1 MKKMEVGIL
10 ILGIVLSF
18 THSGQAQQ
26 IDTHCCCNV
35 LCYYSYYQ
43 FDGVRVNRHGFTMSF
58 DECELVSD
66 LGIFSAKDR
75 CEAPFYLVTFCK
87 NRKDQAEAELEKT
100 AIGDFYSFWYS
111 KSEGSCM
118 AEEVECPIEDTLGAE
133 DERLYIL
140 RKFRDEVLS
149 PTLVGQEIIKLYYE
163 WSPSIVKLMEEDEEF
178 EQEFKDMI
186 DEVLPMVK
194 EAVQ

>member
-1 MKKMEVGIL
+1 MKKMKVGIL
-10 ILGIVLSF
+10 ILGIVVLF

-35 LCYYSYYQ
+35 LCFYSYYQ
-43 FDGVRVNRHGFTMSF
+43 FDGVKVNRHGFTMSF
-58 DECELVSD
+58 DECELVAD
-66 LGIFSAKDR
+66 LGIFSAKDI
-75 CEAPFYLVTFCK
+75 CEAPLYLITFCN

-100 AIGDFYSFWYS
+100 AIGDFYNFKYS

-118 AEEVECPIEDTLGAE
+118 AEEVECLMEYILGAE

-149 PTLVGQEIIKLYYE
+149 PTLVGQKAIKLYYD
-163 WSPSIVKLMEEDEEF
+163 WSSSIVKLMEEDEEF
-178 EQEFKDMI
+178 EHDIKEMI
-186 DEVLPMVK
+186 NEALPMVK